1 MKRPSDNLF
10 SNLVKCLN
18 AKVSFDQVTTFK
30 DHKKAS
36 TAPKHKGPFSPSKP
50 AQASRSSMKAKTGKK
65 FA

>member
-18 AKVSFDQVTTFK
+18 AKVEWDKPATFK
-30 DHKKAS
+30 SQAQKSK
-36 TAPKHKGPFSPSKP
+36 APKQPFSQPKP
-50 AQASRSSMKAKTGKK
+50 AQASRTMKAKTGKK

>member
-18 AKVSFDQVTTFK
+18 AKVEWDKPATFK
-30 DHKKAS
+30 SQAQKPSK
-36 TAPKHKGPFSPSKP
+36 APKAPFSP
-50 AQASRSSMKAKTGKK
+50 ASPKSANRSMKAKTGKK